1 MSERE
6 YKDRDVSDAHDIFLV
21 PAQYDSIQAA
31 VAAIERPT
39 TIVVAPGIYRETIV
53 VADKPYVV
61 IQSAALSRR
70 GVTLAG
76 ADGAE
81 AVLLVD
87 HATVHLSGIHV
98 RSNARMRGISVR
110 HGAIS
115 LQDCTVAGNRI
126 VDGNGAGMECHG
138 SSVRIQ
144 KSTIAGNVIDGG
156 DEIAGA
162 GLFFDA
168 CRIEIAGSNVQTNA
182 GYAQRKASGGGI
194 WCDASRMRMWKSR
207 VTDNVLAAPE
217 CAGAGIYARASLRCD
232 LGGSVISGN
241 DQSTGRG
248 GGIFIDGDPASVAI
262 HRNTVVRQNYPDDV
276 SRRKNCFL
284 L

>member
-1 MSERE
+1 MSN
-6 YKDRDVSDAHDIFLV
+6 AHDIFLV
-21 PAQYDSIQAA
+21 PGQYESIQAA

-39 TIVVAPGIYRETIV
+39 TIVVAPGIYRESVV
-53 VADKPYVV
+53 VAHKPYVV

-76 ADGAE
+76 ADGAA

-87 HATVHLSGIHV
+87 HSTVHLSGVHV
-98 RSNARMRGISVR
+98 RSNARMRGVSVR
-110 HGAIS
+110 DAVIS

-126 VDGNGAGMECHG
+126 ANGNGAGMECRG

-168 CRIEIAGSNVQTNA
+168 CQIEIAGSNIQTNA
-182 GYAQRKASGGGI
+182 GYADRKARGGGI
-194 WCDASRMRMWKSR
+194 SCEASRMRMWKSR
-207 VTDNVLAAPE
+207 VTDNILAAPD
-217 CAGAGIYARASLRCD
+217 CAGAGIYVRASVRCD

-248 GGIFIDGDPASVAI
+248 GGICIDGDPKRVAV
-262 HRNTVVRQNYPDDV
+262 HRNTVVRQNHPDDIYCAPPPPLDV
-276 SRRKNCFL
+276 IAFDP
-284 L
+284 